1 VPFRDVIEI
10 TVQGGKG
17 GDGAMSFMRL
27 KYIPKGGP
35 DGGHGGDGGSV
46 WLEAIDDVTSLDRLV
61 TRQVYKGE
69 TGSQGEGRN
78 RAGHGGA
85 DVTIPVPI
93 GTLAVDADTGEVLAD
108 LVEVGQRAL
117 VAAGGIGGRGNSA
130 FANSYRRAPR
140 FAEYGTPGAKRRL
153 RLELR
158 TIADV
163 GLVGYPNAGKSSLL
177 AALSNARPR
186 VAAYPFTTLSPNLGV
201 VERDHTRFTVADV
214 PGIVEDAHLG
224 KGLGLEFLRHVS
236 RTRMLAFVVDIADDP
251 VVHLTSLR
259 TELEAYDPELLER
272 SALVVMNKLDLV
284 DEEEADAGA
293 ELLAEFGLPVVPV
306 SVLSGDG
313 LTNLVDLLFA
323 LLPAAPAPLP
333 AAPVTRAAAPQPIRV
348 TRDESGRGWIVH
360 GRELEAVVARFDV
373 ANREAVGYLQ
383 RHFLALGVNKLLA
396 KAGAATG
403 DEVRIGGAVFD
414 YFDEAAAEAE
424 AKAAEAA
431 ERAEA
436 DDAERRYRDL
446 DDEADATADEA
457 DEADGVGGDE
467 GDEASDAIEDADD
480 PAAGAPR
487 GAADRPDRS
496 GSGDAEAGAVSDG
509 REPT

>member
-1 VPFRDVIEI
+1 MPFRDVIEI
-10 TVQGGKG
+10 TVKGGKG
-17 GDGAMSFMRL
+17 GDGGMSFMRL

-61 TRQVYKGE
+61 TRQVYRAE
-69 TGSQGEGRN
+69 SGSQGEGRN
-78 RAGHGGA
+78 RAGHGGS

-93 GTLAVDADTGEVLAD
+93 GTLAMDADTGEVLAD
-108 LVEVGQRAL
+108 LVEVGQRAE

-140 FAEYGTPGAKRRL
+140 FAEYGTQGENRRL

-177 AALSNARPR
+177 GALSNARPKI
-186 VAAYPFTTLSPNLGV
+186 AAYPFTTLTPNLGV

-236 RTRMLAFVVDIADDP
+236 RTRMLVFVVDVADDP
-251 VVHLTSLR
+251 VVHLESLR
-259 TELEAYDPELLER
+259 TEIEAYDPELLER
-272 SALVVMNKLDLV
+272 SALIVLNKLDLV
-284 DEEEADAGA
+284 DDADGVAAA
-293 ELLAEFGLPVVPV
+293 ELLAEFGLPVMSV
-306 SVLSGDG
+306 SVQTGYGLDG
-313 LTNLVDLLFA
+313 LVDLLFQ
-323 LLPAAPAPLP
+323 LLPATPKPLP
-333 AAPVTRAAAPQPIRV
+333 AVPAPRQLSHEPIRV

-360 GRELEAVVARFDV
+360 GRELEAVVDRFDAGNRDAV
-373 ANREAVGYLQ
+373 AYLQ
-383 RHFLALGVNKLLA
+383 RHFNSLGVHKLLA

-403 DEVRIGGAVFD
+403 DEVRIGVASFD

-424 AKAAEAA
+424 AKAMDAA
-431 ERAEA
+431 ERAESGA
-436 DDAERRYRDL
+436 AERRYLDE
-446 DDEADATADEA
+446 DDEVE
-457 DEADGVGGDE
+457 
-467 GDEASDAIEDADD
+467 EDAD
-480 PAAGAPR
+480 AGAWDVSGWSEYDVDDDADAGGDAARVGRDDR
-487 GAADRPDRS
+487 GA
-496 GSGDAEAGAVSDG
+496 GAEAPVRDDASVVVDPE
-509 REPT
+509 RA

>member
-1 VPFRDVIEI
+1 LPFRDVIEI

-61 TRQVYKGE
+61 TRQVYKG
-69 TGSQGEGRN
+69 GVGLQGEGRN

-93 GTLAVDADTGEVLAD
+93 GTLAADADTGEVLAD
-108 LVEVGQRAL
+108 LVEVGQRAM
-117 VAAGGIGGRGNSA
+117 VAGGGVGGRGNSA

-140 FAEYGTPGAKRRL
+140 FAEYGTPGEKRRL

-272 SALVVMNKLDLV
+272 PALVVMNKLDLV
-284 DEEEADAGA
+284 DEEEAAAGA
-293 ELLAEFGLPVVPV
+293 ELLSEFGLPVVPV
-306 SVLSGDG
+306 SVLAGDG
-313 LTNLVDLLFA
+313 LTNLVDLLFQ

-333 AAPVTRAAAPQPIRV
+333 AAPATRAVAAQPIRV

-383 RHFLALGVNKLLA
+383 RHFHTLGVNKLLA

-436 DDAERRYRDL
+436 GDAERRYRDL
-446 DDEADATADEA
+446 DDEVDDGADEEVDDRAEWVDDESDDESDDEA
-457 DEADGVGGDE
+457 DDGADVG
-467 GDEASDAIEDADD
+467 ADD
-480 PAAGAPR
+480 GADDETASNVQAPI
-487 GAADRPDRS
+487 
-496 GSGDAEAGAVSDG
+496 
-509 REPT
+509 

>member
-1 VPFRDVIEI
+1 MPFRDVIEI
-10 TVQGGKG
+10 TVVGGKG

-69 TGSQGEGRN
+69 SGQQGEGRN
-78 RAGHGGA
+78 RAGQGGG
-85 DVTIPVPI
+85 DVTIPVPV
-93 GTLAVDADTGEVLAD
+93 GTLAADADTGEVLAD
-108 LVEVGQRAL
+108 LVEVGQRAE
-117 VAAGGIGGRGNSA
+117 VAAGGVGGRGNSA

-140 FAEYGTPGAKRRL
+140 FAEYGTPGDKRRL

-177 AALSNARPR
+177 AALSNARPK
-186 VAAYPFTTLSPNLGV
+186 VAAYPFTTLTPNLGV

-236 RTRMLAFVVDIADDP
+236 RTRMLAFVVDVADDP
-251 VVHLTSLR
+251 VVHLASLR
-259 TELEAYDPELLER
+259 TELEAYDPDLLER
-272 SALVVMNKLDLV
+272 QALVVMNKLDLV
-284 DEEEADAGA
+284 EADEAAAGA

-306 SVLSGDG
+306 SVASGEG
-313 LTNLVDLLFA
+313 LPGLVDLLFE
-323 LLPAAPAPLP
+323 LLPAAPTPLP
-333 AAPVTRAAAPQPIRV
+333 AAPTRRPASQLPIRV
-348 TRDESGRGWIVH
+348 SRDESGLGWIVH
-360 GRELEAVVARFDV
+360 GRELEAVVARFDAGNRDAV
-373 ANREAVGYLQ
+373 AYLQ
-383 RHFLALGVNKLLA
+383 RHFHTLGVNKLLA

-424 AKAAEAA
+424 AKASEAA

-436 DDAERRYRDL
+436 GAAERRYLDL
-446 DDEADATADEA
+446 DDDDAGGDGAGGGDAGADDDAGGYEGDDTGEGADAAAGADPADEA
-457 DEADGVGGDE
+457 RRAL
-467 GDEASDAIEDADD
+467 A
-480 PAAGAPR
+480 
-487 GAADRPDRS
+487 
-496 GSGDAEAGAVSDG
+496 
-509 REPT
+509 